1 MKLKL
6 KERGIYR
13 CLRKNFLVMRITL
26 LLMLL
31 SSAFAFSS
39 NSYAQNAKLS
49 LRLNNVTVSEALKA
63 IEAQSEFIFF
73 YQDQQVDLNRKVII
87 AAEDKSVNEILD
99 QLFKGS
105 ANVYTIRDRQI
116 IIGKSQQQLE
126 SKELSFERIFE
137 EIQQPQKKEVKGKVT
152 DEQGLALPGAT
163 ITIEGTTRGVIT
175 DNDGTFRLEVVPGNK
190 LVISFIGFTNQVIT
204 YTGQTDIKV
213 NLKDKSLELDNVTVV
228 AFAKQ
233 KKESVLASIS
243 TIDTRELKIPSSNL
257 TTALAGRIAG
267 LISYQR
273 SGEPGADDA
282 SFFVRGV
289 TSFSYA
295 RGPMILIDGVE
306 MTSADLARMQPDDI
320 ASFSIMKDATAT
332 ALYGARGANGVILV
346 TTKEGQEGPAKISVR
361 YETSISQPTQD
372 IQMADPITYMNL
384 NNEAVLTRNKLG
396 VAPYSLEKIEKTMA
410 GSNPLVYPA
419 NDWRSLLI
427 KDNTLNHRLN
437 FNLSG
442 GGKIARY
449 YIAGTFNQ
457 DNGILKVDKKNNFNN
472 NIDLKRYLLHSNV
485 NINVTNTTEVIARL
499 HGTFDDYSG
508 PLDSGTDLYKKILR
522 SDPVSFPAYYQPDVN
537 TQNTRHILFGN
548 FDTGNYINPYADMVK
563 GYKEYTKT
571 TILAQFEVK
580 QNLDFITNGLKARAL
595 FSTTRYSFFDLSR
608 SYNPFYYAVDTY
620 DKMTNEYLLKRL
632 NPTTGTEYLNYA
644 PGAKNITSSSY
655 GELVFNYD
663 KSYGKNHN
671 VSGLLVFTARNSLNA
686 NAETLSLS
694 LPERNMG
701 ISGRLT
707 YNYNTRYFAEFNFGY
722 NGSERFA
729 KNERFGFFPSAGLG
743 WILSNEKFWGDNLK
757 KTITMLKL
765 KGTYGLVGNDAI
777 GDQSKRFFYLSEVNM
792 NNSNYGYTF
801 GDTFGYTVNGIS
813 ISQYPNEFITWEKST
828 KMNLGVEAK
837 LFDLMNIN
845 AEYYTE
851 ERTGIL
857 MARSFI
863 PATMGLMATPQSNL
877 GVARASG
884 VDVSLD
890 VQKSFS
896 KDFWLSSRVNFTYST
911 SKYVKYEDV
920 NRSLTPWLSRIGQ
933 PISQQWG
940 YIAERLFVDDNEVA
954 NSPTQFGVYGA
965 GDIKYRDI
973 NDDGI
978 INTDDQVPIGYPT
991 EPNLI
996 YGFGFSTGYKGF
1008 DFSCFFQGL
1017 GRETFWI
1024 DANRTAPFI
1033 DSQTDDERKKDP
1045 RISKN
1050 ALLKA
1055 YADNHWSEDNRNIYA
1070 LWPRLSDKAVSNNT
1084 QRSTWF
1090 MRDGSFLR
1098 LKSTEFG
1105 YTLPKNLLAR
1115 AYIKNC
1121 RVYFSG
1127 TNLLTFSKFK
1137 LWDPEMAGNGLAY
1150 PVQQV
1155 YNFGVQLS
1163 F

>member
-1 MKLKL
+1 MKRILLNYVFLGGCKRHIINQFALKL
-6 KERGIYR
+6 LPI
-13 CLRKNFLVMRITL
+13 LFL
-26 LLMLL
+26 
-31 SSAFAFSS
+31 S
-39 NSYAQNAKLS
+39 
-49 LRLNNVTVSEALKA
+49 
-63 IEAQSEFIFF
+63 
-73 YQDQQVDLNRKVII
+73 VII
-87 AAEDKSVNEILD
+87 SLAAS
-99 QLFKGS
+99 
-105 ANVYTIRDRQI
+105 
-116 IIGKSQQQLE
+116 SQPQ
-126 SKELSFERIFE
+126 
-137 EIQQPQKKEVKGKVT
+137 QKKEVKGKVT
-152 DEQGLALPGAT
+152 DEAGFPLPGST
-163 ITIEGTTRGVIT
+163 VTIEGTTRGVIT
-175 DNDGTFRLEVVPGNK
+175 DYDGTFRIEVSAGDK
-190 LVISFIGFTNQVIT
+190 LVVSFIGYTNQVIT
-204 YTGQTDIKV
+204 YTGQTEIQV
-213 NLKDKSLELDNVTVV
+213 ELKDKSLEIEDVTVV

-233 KKESVLASIS
+233 KKESVLASI
-243 TIDTRELKIPSSNL
+243 TTVDTRELKIPSSNL
-257 TTALAGRIAG
+257 TTALAGRVAG

-306 MTSADLARMQPDDI
+306 MSSSDLARMQPDDI

-346 TTKEGQEGPAKISVR
+346 TTKEGQEGPAKISIR
-361 YETSISQPTQD
+361 YETSLSQPTQD
-372 IQMADPITYMNL
+372 IQLADPITYMNL
-384 NNEAVLTRNKLG
+384 NNEAVLTRDKLG
-396 VAPYSLEKIEKTMA
+396 LAPYSMEKIEKTMA
-410 GSNPLVYPA
+410 GANPLVYPA

-427 KDNTLNHRLN
+427 KDNAINHRLN

-442 GGKIARY
+442 GGKVARY
-449 YIAGTFNQ
+449 YIAGTINQ
-457 DNGILKVDKKNNFNN
+457 DNGTLKMDKKNNFNN
-472 NIDLKRYLLHSNV
+472 NIDLKRYLLRSNV
-485 NINVTNTTEVIARL
+485 NINVTKSTEVVVRL
-499 HGTFDDYSG
+499 HGSFDDYSG

-522 SDPVSFPAYYQPDVN
+522 SDPVSFPAYYQPDVK
-537 TQNTRHILFGN
+537 TQHTKHVLFGN

-571 TILAQFEVK
+571 TMLAQFEVK
-580 QNLDFITNGLKARAL
+580 QNLDFITKGLKARGL
-595 FSTTRYSFFDLSR
+595 FSTTRYSFFDLQR

-620 DKMTNEYLLKRL
+620 DKTSDEYILKRL
-632 NPTTGTEYLNYA
+632 NPTAGTEYLSYNE
-644 PGAKNITSSSY
+644 GAKNITSSSY
-655 GELVFNYD
+655 GEFVLNYD
-663 KSYGKNHN
+663 QSYGSRNN
-671 VSGLLVFTARNSLNA
+671 ISALLVFTARNSLNA
-686 NAETLSLS
+686 NAGSLTSS

-701 ISGRLT
+701 TSGRFT
-707 YNYNTRYFAEFNFGY
+707 YNYDTRYFAEFNFGY

-729 KNERFGFFPSAGLG
+729 KNERFGFFPSAGFG
-743 WILSNEKFWGDNLK
+743 WILSNEKFWTGKLK
-757 KTITMLKL
+757 NVVNMLKL

-792 NNSNYGYTF
+792 NNSSYGYTF
-801 GDTFGYTVNGIS
+801 GDTFGYPVNGIS

-828 KMNLGVEAK
+828 KMNLGLETR
-837 LFDLMNIN
+837 LFDLMNIT

-857 MARSFI
+857 MTRSYI
-863 PATMGLMATPQSNL
+863 PSTMGLMATPQSNL
-877 GVARASG
+877 GVAKASG
-884 VDVSLD
+884 FDISID
-890 VQKSFS
+890 IQKSIT
-896 KDFWLSSRVNFTYST
+896 KDFWISGRANFTYST
-911 SKYVKYEDV
+911 SEYVKYEDV
-920 NRSLTPWLSRIGQ
+920 DRSLTPWLSRIGQ

-940 YIAERLFVDDNEVA
+940 YIAERLFVDENEVA

-965 GDIKYRDI
+965 GDIKYRDV
-973 NDDGI
+973 NEDGV
-978 INTDDQVPIGYPT
+978 INTDDQVPIGFST
-991 EPNLI
+991 EPDLI
-996 YGFGFSTGYKGF
+996 YGFGFSAGYKGF
-1008 DFSCFFQGL
+1008 DLSCFFQGL
-1017 GRETFWI
+1017 GRESFWV
-1024 DANRTAPFI
+1024 DANATAPFI
-1033 DSQTDDERKKDP
+1033 DTDGNGSV
-1045 RISKN
+1045 ISKN
-1050 ALLKA
+1050 ALLKV

-1105 YTLPKNLLAR
+1105 YTLPKKMMSR